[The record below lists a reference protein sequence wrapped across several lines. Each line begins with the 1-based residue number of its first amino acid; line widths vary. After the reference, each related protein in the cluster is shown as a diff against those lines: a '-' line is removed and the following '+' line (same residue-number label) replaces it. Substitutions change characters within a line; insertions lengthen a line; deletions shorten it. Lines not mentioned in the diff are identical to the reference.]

1 MEQSTKGRDVA
12 TYKVVVSDQVFPTVD
27 LERAMLAEIDAELV
41 VATGDV
47 DAVLDVAADADAI
60 LNTYLSWNAE
70 TLGRLERCK
79 IIARY
84 GIGVDNIDLDAA
96 RAAGMVVTNVPDY
109 SVQEVAAHSLALMLA
124 MLRKVTIGDA
134 VIRSGGWKIDAL
146 RPIHRLSTLTV
157 GLLGYGRIARRFA
170 ETIEA
175 LEMNLVVYD
184 PYVEAGPGIPRLV
197 DLDELLAVSDVVS
210 VNAPATPETRGMINA
225 GTLGKMKS
233 SAILVNTSRGPLVVL
248 DDLLAALRN
257 GTIAGA
263 ALDVFEQEPLDAA
276 RIEGVPNLLVT
287 PHMAYY
293 SEEALQESQR
303 KAATQVIKVLTGEAP
318 DYQVN

>member
-1 MEQSTKGRDVA
+1 MA

-146 RPIHRLSTLTV
+146 RPIRRLSTLTV